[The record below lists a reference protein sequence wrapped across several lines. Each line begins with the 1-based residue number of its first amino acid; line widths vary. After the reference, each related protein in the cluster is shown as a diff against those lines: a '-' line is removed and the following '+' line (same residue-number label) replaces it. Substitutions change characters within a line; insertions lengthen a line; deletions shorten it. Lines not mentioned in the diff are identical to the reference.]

1 MSSKNNV
8 CFFNGESANSV
19 PVDDRGLSY
28 GHGLFETIRLS
39 NGSAPLWNY
48 HFSRLTGDAAKLGIK
63 IDGHL
68 LQGYLEQLIMAC
80 PADGV
85 IKVIV
90 TAGSGGRGYRSS
102 SLDPNYLLQ
111 WFPLSDYPVS
121 HQTLGIALKH
131 CQHPLSH
138 SPQLAGIKHLNRL
151 DQVVARSEWEGQY
164 SEGLMLD
171 QQGNVVEAVSS
182 NLFFYREGVWLTP
195 KLDQCGVKGVMRQ
208 YLMEELMMEQLIG
221 QPMKQQLPSSSNQVE
236 EVTCSLDLLLSSEE
250 VFVCNSIIGIW
261 PVLSLESRGSWPL
274 GQHTVRLQ
282 NSLYKALPH
291 YESSL

>member
-1 MSSKNNV
+1 MSNKSNV
-8 CFFNGESANSV
+8 CFFNGEPVNSV

-48 HFSRLTGDAAKLGIK
+48 HFSRLTSDATKLGIK

-80 PADGV
+80 PTDGI
-85 IKVIV
+85 IKIIV

-102 SLDPNYLLQ
+102 SLCPNYLLQ
-111 WFPLSDYPVS
+111 WFPLSKHPVC
-121 HQTLGIALKH
+121 HQMLGIALKH
-131 CQHPLSH
+131 CLHPLSH

-151 DQVVARSEWEGQY
+151 DQVVARSEWGEQY
-164 SEGLMLD
+164 PEGLMLD
-171 QQGNVVEAVSS
+171 QQGNVIEAVSS

-195 KLDQCGVKGVMRQ
+195 KLDQCGVAGVMRQ
-208 YLMEELMMEQLIG
+208 YLMEQLIR
-221 QPMKQQLPSSSNQVE
+221 QQSPSASNQVE
-236 EVTCSLDLLLSSEE
+236 EATCSLDLLLSSEE

-261 PVLSLESRGSWPL
+261 PVLSLESRGSWSL
-274 GQHTVRLQ
+274 GQHTERLQ

>member
-68 LQGYLEQLIMAC
+68 LQGYFEQLIMAC

-102 SLDPNYLLQ
+102 SLHPNYLLQ

-131 CQHPLSH
+131 CQHPLPH
-138 SPQLAGIKHLNRL
+138 SPQLAGIKHLNRFGS
-151 DQVVARSEWEGQY
+151 DRCTIGVGGSIPRGADVRSAGQC
-164 SEGLMLD
+164 SR
-171 QQGNVVEAVSS
+171 SS
-182 NLFFYREGVWLTP
+182 
-195 KLDQCGVKGVMRQ
+195 
-208 YLMEELMMEQLIG
+208 
-221 QPMKQQLPSSSNQVE
+221 KQQFIFLSRRRMAHAQIGSMWCERCYASVSNGRVNDGTVDRAVNETAIAEFFQSS
-236 EVTCSLDLLLSSEE
+236 
-250 VFVCNSIIGIW
+250 
-261 PVLSLESRGSWPL
+261 
-274 GQHTVRLQ
+274 
-282 NSLYKALPH
+282 
-291 YESSL
+291 